1 MKNLLIIRHGK
12 SDWSKPGLRDFDR
25 TLNER
30 GLRNAP
36 EMAKRLMERN
46 EVPQAVVSSPA
57 VRAKTTAEIFCREW
71 GYPVKDILFKEEIYE
86 ASASTLLK
94 VINGLDD
101 RYDSVALFGHNPG
114 LTEIIVDLC
123 NSDLYNLPTC
133 GVVLISFPFE
143 SWQMVSRQTGDQLL
157 FDYPKNEEAEFD

>member
-1 MKNLLIIRHGK
+1 MKKLLIIRHAK
-12 SDWSKPGLRDFDR
+12 SDWSMPGVRDFDR

-36 EMAKRLMERN
+36 EMARRLKERQ
-46 EVPQAVVSSPA
+46 EVPQAVVASPA
-57 VRAKTTAEIFCREW
+57 LRAKTTAEIFCREW
-71 GYPVKDILFKEEIYE
+71 GVPVSDILFQEEIYE
-86 ASASTLLK
+86 ASASTLLR

-101 RYDSVALFGHNPG
+101 RYESIALFGHNPG

-133 GVVLISFPFE
+133 GVVQISFPFE
-143 SWQMVSRQTGDQLL
+143 SWAMVSRQTGDQLL
-157 FDYPKNEEAEFD
+157 FDYPKNEEFDF

>member
-1 MKNLLIIRHGK
+1 MKKLLIIRHGK

-25 TLNER
+25 TLNDR
-30 GLRNAP
+30 GRRNAP
-36 EMAKRLMERN
+36 EMARRLMERKK
-46 EVPQAVVSSPA
+46 VPQAVVSSPA
-57 VRAKTTAEIFCREW
+57 VRAKETAELFCSEW
-71 GYPVKDILFKEEIYE
+71 GFAVADIRFEKNIYE

-123 NSDLYNLPTC
+123 NCDLYNLPTC
-133 GVVLISFPFE
+133 GVVQISFPFD
-143 SWQMVSRQTGDQLL
+143 SWKMVSRQTGDQLL
-157 FDYPKNEEAEFD
+157 FDYPKNEDGEGD

>member
-1 MKNLLIIRHGK
+1 MKKLLIIRHGK
-12 SDWSKPGLRDFDR
+12 SDWSNRGLGDFDR

-36 EMAKRLMERN
+36 EMARRLTGRN

-71 GYPVKDILFKEEIYE
+71 GYPVSDILFQEEIYE

-114 LTEIIVDLC
+114 LTEIIVNLC